1 MIVQQNKKW
10 LVWCREKRQ
19 LSLNSA
25 ENWTYSY
32 RAYNLKDHAVNWVFN
47 WYIWY
52 WRKWKVHAQPHKVQ
66 KVQVLC
72 NCEMG
77 LLRRIRTQYNTSKF
91 TQTAQIISGKPD
103 LLFIDGQIQRCKEY
117 VYPVMIKN
125 VLDIVLF
132 STLFA
137 KEGRDT

>member
-1 MIVQQNKKW
+1 
-10 LVWCREKRQ
+10 
-19 LSLNSA
+19 
-25 ENWTYSY
+25 
-32 RAYNLKDHAVNWVFN
+32 
-47 WYIWY
+47 
-52 WRKWKVHAQPHKVQ
+52 
-66 KVQVLC
+66 
-72 NCEMG
+72 MG